1 MTNMVN
7 IIIMNELSILHK
19 ASFAN
24 LNFLFI
30 SQLLPIFNR
39 PKCLFELVKEINQRT
54 NKAICYKTT
63 N

>member
-39 PKCLFELVKEINQRT
+39 PKCLFELVKEIN
-54 NKAICYKTT
+54 
-63 N
+63 